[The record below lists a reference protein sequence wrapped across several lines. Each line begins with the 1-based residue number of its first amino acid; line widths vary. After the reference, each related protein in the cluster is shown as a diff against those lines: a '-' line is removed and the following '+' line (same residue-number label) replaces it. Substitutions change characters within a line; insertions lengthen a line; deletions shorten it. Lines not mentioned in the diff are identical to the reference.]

1 LKKIVLMA
9 AMLLLSVST
18 QAQTRLP
25 AANPLQ
31 TLPVAPP
38 LPPDAKVSST
48 VAPQQNPALQAL
60 LGTKLTPKRIE
71 LADMRAL
78 PFRAV
83 ADDFHTLVGH
93 EVTVAD
99 VLAKADRCTAR
110 YRKLGYVLS
119 FCYVPTQDFADGVVR
134 IIAVEGYVARV
145 QVTGDAGNAE
155 ARLRRLA
162 RRIQADRPLRQ
173 ATFERYTQLM
183 GQLPGMVVTANVPPP
198 TTTDGAAELQLK
210 VTRHRIAITAGIDTN
225 HPGVQGLINMTLNG
239 LTPLGEQV
247 TLSTLYPNG
256 NGAEHYLAASW
267 TQPLGTQGLSWR
279 LDGSNYRGS
288 PNTDQD
294 LPSQLNHRLDQ
305 NRVGASLR
313 DALVLDNNHSLVA
326 SAGIYAARQADR
338 YVNVDNGARLSS
350 DSNLHVATLGLDWR
364 VVNAQ
369 TVRTVTVGVAHGFSA
384 FGASAD
390 VSSNVPGAFFG
401 NAPDTSFTRFNLDAA
416 MSTQWPARYGSVLSF
431 SGQYSGNKLASGEQ
445 IAFGGPRYGLAYD
458 PGILS
463 GDYGWGAGYEI
474 NRRFG
479 VAQHWLTSLT
489 PYISVQY
496 ARAFANGNTGLDGYL
511 GTVALGLRLS
521 DGKHYN
527 VDVSAAQPVCSEL
540 PGLHENSV
548 RYNLGFSY
556 SLF

>member
-1 LKKIVLMA
+1 MNKIAVTA
-9 AMLLLSVST
+9 AALLLSLSAH
-18 QAQTRLP
+18 AQTRLP

-38 LPPDAKVSST
+38 LPPSATVTFTVS
-48 VAPQQNPALQAL
+48 PQQNPALQAL
-60 LGTKLTPKRIE
+60 LAMKLKPKRIE
-71 LADMRAL
+71 LADMHAL

-83 ADDFHTLVGH
+83 ANDFHALVGH

-110 YRKLGYVLS
+110 YRKAGYALS

-145 QVTGDAGNAE
+145 QVTGDAGNAD
-155 ARLRRLA
+155 ARLHRLA
-162 RRIQADRPLRQ
+162 RHIQADRPLRQ

-198 TTTDGAAELQLK
+198 TTTDGAAVLQLT
-210 VTRHRIAITAGIDTN
+210 VTRRRFAVTAGVDTN
-225 HPGVQGLINMTLNG
+225 HPGVQGLINVMLNG
-239 LTPLGEQV
+239 LTPLGEQI

-256 NGAEHYLAASW
+256 NGAEHYVAGSW
-267 TQPLGTQGLSWR
+267 TQPLGTQGLSGR
-279 LDGSNYRGS
+279 LDGSNYRGN
-288 PNTDQD
+288 PTTDER
-294 LPSQLNHRLDQ
+294 LPSQLKHRLDQ
-305 NRVGASLR
+305 NRVGASMR
-313 DALVLDNNHSLVA
+313 DALVLDNTHSLVA
-326 SAGIYAARQADR
+326 SAGFYVARQADR
-338 YVNVDNGARLSS
+338 YVNVDTGATLSS

-364 VVNAQ
+364 AISA
-369 TVRTVTVGVAHGFSA
+369 RTVSAVTIGVAHGFSA
-384 FGASAD
+384 FGSSAA

-401 NAPDTSFTRFNLDAA
+401 SAPDTAFNRFNLDASL
-416 MSTQWPARYGSVLSF
+416 STQWPERYGSVLSF
-431 SGQYSGNKLASGEQ
+431 SGQYSRNRLASGEQ

-474 NRRFG
+474 NRHFA
-479 VAQHWLTSLT
+479 VAQRRLTSLI
-489 PYISVQY
+489 PYISAQY
-496 ARAFANGNTGLDGYL
+496 SRAFANGPTGLDGHL
-511 GTVALGLRLS
+511 GSVALGLRLS

-527 VDVSAAQPVCSEL
+527 VDLSAAQPVSTEL
-540 PGLHENSV
+540 PGLHANSV